1 MPLDFPSNPSDG
13 QVYDDYYYDATVGAW
28 QSNGGTTLPNIFR
41 NVEYTTAQ
49 TTLVPLKAK
58 GLPSQTADLQDW
70 IDSTTSVLAR
80 VTNTGGISTKDR
92 ITISSDAS
100 TSTNARLFVNSITAS
115 DIPMIARGATSQTAD
130 LQHWQNSLGVA
141 LAKIDVSGVVTA
153 TNYKTSVT
161 TAGSDTVALNFS
173 TTDGLVTRTATG
185 TITFTGAGYAAGST
199 ITARVIAGAASRTLA
214 FPAGWIFVGSKPST
228 LAANKSGILTVTSF
242 GTTEADCIASWVAQL

>member
-1 MPLDFPSNPSDG
+1 MALDFPANPTDG
-13 QVYDDYYYDATVGAW
+13 QVYDSYYYDAAIGAW
-28 QSNGGTTLPNIFR
+28 QSNSGVVLPNIFK
-41 NVEYTTAQ
+41 NVEYTTSQ
-49 TTLVPLKAK
+49 TSLVPVAAK
-58 GLPSQTADLQDW
+58 GLLGQIADLQQWRDVA
-70 IDSTTSVLAR
+70 STTLSR
-80 VTNTGGISTKDR
+80 VTATGGIGTSDR

-100 TSTNARLFVNSITAS
+100 TSTNARLFVNSITTS

-130 LQHWQNSLGVA
+130 LQHWQNSLGIA

-185 TITFTGAGYAAGST
+185 TVTFTGAGYAAGST

-242 GTTEADCIASWVAQL
+242 GTTEADCVASWVAQL